1 MSFLEYIGT
10 FEVGQGNNLCLF
22 NFLNKISKLCK
33 PFFIVPPIYDISFK
47 KVFFDV
53 QIGLNLLL
61 DFLNSILFPES
72 NSIKGIKFLMN
83 NKGTRIVDNAC
94 IAIIELI
101 ENGKKIVK
109 EIIIDIEM
117 ENKKI
122 GNVVTQQC
130 FDYGTCLRNE
140 NDFTETWVIALCI
153 EEPKIPLLDKNAKS
167 FVTKKLGKNS
177 IAQKMDFVKIYEI
190 YLNSVYYKLD
200 EAKSIIN
207 GEPIQNKGKE
217 WIKLFSLSLWCDSV
231 GDNINFC
238 IPSEL
243 KFEGEEIKTAIGIL
257 GDIQSIEKKRIKI
270 KERSDKEKE
279 KEKYEEGYNDGEK
292 KGFANGK
299 QTGYDSGFSDCTIR
313 ILDSFYEN
321 FHHGKSIEN
330 IELIGKIPE
339 YILKERYG
347 KYEDS
352 KKFAEILEEK
362 NLLIH

>member
-10 FEVGQGNNLCLF
+10 FEVSQGNNLCLF

-47 KVFFDV
+47 KVFFDA

-190 YLNSVYYKLD
+190 YLNSMYYKLD

-217 WIKLFSLSLWCDSV
+217 WIKLFSISLWCDSV

-279 KEKYEEGYNDGEK
+279 KEKY
-292 KGFANGK
+292 
-299 QTGYDSGFSDCTIR
+299 DSGFSDCTLR

-347 KYEDS
+347 KCEDS
-352 KKFAEILEEK
+352 KKFAEILEGK
-362 NLLIH
+362 KLLIH